1 LTEPNALRPME
12 SYAGTDRLGRA
23 LTDPEKHALAALLR
37 AHDFVGACMVAM
49 RFAYKLTHSVQA
61 AQDLMGRVRLRLVR
75 VGWDPRDVPLVKRL
89 CRLVWSE
96 WTHELE
102 ESATARHAEQV
113 FLEQMDRTAP
123 SPEDIAAR
131 IQAELDADARATAHI
146 DRLRT
151 AFEAAGDEMNL
162 LWLKYS
168 LDEITSIAEMSDL
181 SGRPPSDFY
190 DAADRRKRIV
200 KKILAATRAAT
211 RGASPEKAKT

>member
-1 LTEPNALRPME
+1 VTEPNANQPME

-37 AHDFVGACMVAM
+37 AHDFVGACMIAL
-49 RFAYKLTHSVQA
+49 RFAYKLTHSLQR

-75 VGWDPRDVPLVKRL
+75 VGWDPREVPLVKRL

-102 ESATARHAEQV
+102 ESATARHAEKV
-113 FLEQMDRTAP
+113 FLEEMDLSVRRTAP
-123 SPEDIAAR
+123 SPEDVAAR
-131 IQAELDADARATAHI
+131 IQDELDADARATAHI

-151 AFEAAGDEMNL
+151 AFEAAGDEVNL

-168 LDEITSIAEMSDL
+168 LDEITSIARMSEL
-181 SGRPPSDFY
+181 SGRPPADFY

-200 KKILAATRAAT
+200 KKIVAAA
-211 RGASPEKAKT
+211 RGVPPEKT